1 MSGVS
6 MHPPLA
12 RTATGGDVRWS
23 RRASLLVVGV
33 FAFLTVYFRGVFTPW
48 ANPNELS
55 RFEAVISMAEW
66 NTFSIDR
73 AIEALG
79 DHEDKSAANG
89 HFYSNKAPGLGF
101 AAYPVYRVLRLGLPM
116 PSFATANAIFWLMRL
131 FTVSVVCTFA
141 LWRFSRRVAEIATAP
156 WVAPLV
162 TLAVGMG
169 TTYLFYARSFFS
181 HAWTAALLFLS
192 WDLIRAAEA
201 SGARRPRLAAA
212 GAGLLAALAAISEYT
227 VAPIAVL
234 LALRVVA
241 GRSLG
246 RAAAFGLAALVP
258 LSALLVYNA
267 VCFGSP
273 LTLSSALE
281 ADPSYAQL
289 VQEGNFGFRFPSPK
303 FAAYYLFHPARGVLV
318 FSPFLLWAVPGAVRW
333 WRSRERRA
341 DWWFF
346 VGGTGVLLVAMS
358 GYPNW
363 HGGWALGSRYLVP
376 AVFLAA
382 MPVAYALGSALS
394 RGLFLA
400 ATTFSVAN
408 HLVLTSSCVYFP
420 KEMPWPA
427 ATGSLWL
434 LRHGWFAENLGM
446 AAGLPGWISVLLPA
460 ALVVAALLL
469 VSAPL
474 ALAPLRPARSVAML
488 LGAALL
494 VALLLRPPE
503 PPYLGRLWRAAVL
516 GAFTDRDLQRQE
528 LLTVASEAS
537 TPGER
542 ALAYRMWR
550 TYGPPREV
558 RPEAPDVP
566 ETPEKPRAP

>member
-1 MSGVS
+1 MRV
-6 MHPPLA
+6 
-12 RTATGGDVRWS
+12 
-23 RRASLLVVGV
+23 
-33 FAFLTVYFRGVFTPW
+33 LTVSLIC
-48 ANPNELS
+48 A
-55 RFEAVISMAEW
+55 
-66 NTFSIDR
+66 
-73 AIEALG
+73 
-79 DHEDKSAANG
+79 
-89 HFYSNKAPGLGF
+89 
-101 AAYPVYRVLRLGLPM
+101 
-116 PSFATANAIFWLMRL
+116 
-131 FTVSVVCTFA
+131 CA

-241 GRSLG
+241 GRSLS
-246 RAAAFGLAALVP
+246 RATAFGLAALVP
-258 LSALLVYNA
+258 LAALLAYNA

-318 FSPFLLWAVPGAVRW
+318 FSPFLLWAIPGAVRW

-346 VGGTGVLLVAMS
+346 VGGTVVLLVAMA

-376 AVFLAA
+376 AVFFAA
-382 MPVAYALGSALS
+382 MPVRYALGSALS

-400 ATTFSVAN
+400 ATAFSVAN
-408 HLVLTSSCVYFP
+408 HLVLTSSVVYFP

-446 AAGLPGWISVLLPA
+446 AAGLPGWISGSDSGRPRPRGALHRLDTDEARPA
-460 ALVVAALLL
+460 AARADRGDAARRR
-469 VSAPL
+469 SARR
-474 ALAPLRPARSVAML
+474 APAPPP
-488 LGAALL
+488 GAALPRA
-494 VALLLRPPE
+494 ALARGGARRVHGPRPPA
-503 PPYLGRLWRAAVL
+503 PGAPDGRLGSRDPRRARARIP
-516 GAFTDRDLQRQE
+516 D
-528 LLTVASEAS
+528 VAD
-537 TPGER
+537 
-542 ALAYRMWR
+542 
-550 TYGPPREV
+550 V
-558 RPEAPDVP
+558 RPAARGG
-566 ETPEKPRAP
+566 TRRARGARNA